1 MSIDII
7 FKKFFW
13 VSDAIEFKPENRIMS
28 VYGKQVGFLTLGVT
42 PKNRLV
48 PDELKSYN
56 GVVDTVKIIIRD
68 YNNISQAPLID
79 WGKMCNINEAEFD
92 RYIKQVY
99 IGTLQNKR
107 REELMKPPKFN
118 YRVDGY

>member
-7 FKKFFW
+7 FRKFFW
-13 VSDAIEFKPENRIMS
+13 GLEAIEFKPENRIMS

-68 YNNISQAPLID
+68 YSNISQAPLID
-79 WGKMCNINEAEFD
+79 WGKMCGISENQFD
-92 RYIKQVY
+92 HYIKQVY
-99 IGTLQNKR
+99 IETLQNKR
-107 REELMKPPKFN
+107 REELMKRPKYN
-118 YRVDGY
+118 W

>member
-13 VSDAIEFKPENRIMS
+13 GLDATEFKPQNRIMS

-68 YNNISQAPLID
+68 YNNIIQAPLID
-79 WGKMCNINEAEFD
+79 WGKMCHINESEFD

-107 REELMKPPKFN
+107 REELMKPPK
-118 YRVDGY
+118 YHW